1 MKRTWKNF
9 RIDKNKVY
17 MRIGQAVVYGSLY
30 IAGIVFFYWAFL
42 QRNDLLRLEEKMTK
56 KREEELRKYGIS
68 DYEIKE
74 AKEQDKKEKV
84 LLTIAIL
91 NWINVILMLIFIFVR
106 FCNR

>member
-9 RIDKNKVY
+9 KLDKNKVY
-17 MRIGQAVVYGSLY
+17 MRIGQAVVYSSLY
-30 IAGIVFFYWAFL
+30 IATLVFGYWMFL
-42 QRNDLLRLEEKMTK
+42 QGTTYQEGKMTK

-74 AKEQDKKEKV
+74 AKEQNKKEKV
-84 LLTIAIL
+84 LLRIAIL

-106 FCNR
+106 FCNRQE